1 MPVTVRTGP
10 TLKDLLGGVREAQAD
25 AATVGEL
32 LDRLGIRPSVC
43 SETGALRRHVNIH
56 VNEGEDVRFLQGLD
70 TPVRD
75 GDTVM
80 ILSGIAGG

>member
-1 MPVTVRTGP
+1 M
-10 TLKDLLGGVREAQAD
+10 QAD

-32 LDRLGIRPSVC
+32 LDRLRIRPSVC

-70 TPVRD
+70 TPISD